1 MSTSLSL
8 FSQMTEDTEKR
19 IQRLENQVKAL
30 AFHLAEGLRIMAH
43 MRSIMEVSGDHPND
57 CEAEYMKIH
66 THIAAVKSL
75 IQTR

>member
-1 MSTSLSL
+1 
-8 FSQMTEDTEKR
+8 MTEDTQKQ
-19 IQRLENQVKAL
+19 IQRLENQVQAF

-43 MRSIMEVSGDHPND
+43 MRSIMKVSDDHPNE

-75 IQTR
+75 IQKR